1 MTRFRSGLGFAIARD
16 KSRENWPNGPWRQA
30 EWTGG
35 GDLRDAY
42 GRAQSNPEPRH
53 PMKPDPSA
61 LLAGLARGLEAG
73 GSVELR
79 LTFEHAGDIVVPAAI
94 RAGCRSA

>member
-1 MTRFRSGLGFAIARD
+1 
-16 KSRENWPNGPWRQA
+16 
-30 EWTGG
+30 
-35 GDLRDAY
+35 
-42 GRAQSNPEPRH
+42 
-53 PMKPDPSA
+53 MKPDPSA

>member
-1 MTRFRSGLGFAIARD
+1 
-16 KSRENWPNGPWRQA
+16 
-30 EWTGG
+30 
-35 GDLRDAY
+35 
-42 GRAQSNPEPRH
+42 
-53 PMKPDPSA
+53 MKPDPSA

-79 LTFEHAGDIVVPAAI
+79 LTFKHAGNIVVPAAI